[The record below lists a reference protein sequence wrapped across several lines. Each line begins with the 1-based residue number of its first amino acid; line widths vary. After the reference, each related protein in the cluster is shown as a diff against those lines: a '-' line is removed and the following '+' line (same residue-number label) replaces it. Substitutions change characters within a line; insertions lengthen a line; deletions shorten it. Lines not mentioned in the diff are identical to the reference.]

1 MPIDSSG
8 EMVTRVSARNIL
20 RCDAITFVLK
30 AGPEVLRMDS
40 KSAFVYGQV
49 RRALQSGRYAPGQRI
64 DPARLAAEFNTS
76 PTPVRFA
83 LYRMVGEG
91 MVADYARDG
100 LHVPLLNEVALRNL
114 YDWMERLLL
123 MACDIG
129 EVPTFQKVEKPES
142 VTAEGDLV
150 KLTWQ
155 LFDAIARAT
164 AHEPL
169 HHAVKRA
176 NDRLAPIRRAKQ
188 ELLEHTGE
196 ELSQLNRHW
205 QRRDMPAVKSAL
217 RDYHE
222 RRKQL
227 VPCIVALLS
236 ERSDRLH

>member
-1 MPIDSSG
+1 M
-8 EMVTRVSARNIL
+8 
-20 RCDAITFVLK
+20 DAVH
-30 AGPEVLRMDS
+30 S

-64 DPARLAAEFNTS
+64 DPATIAAEFNIS

-83 LYRMVGEG
+83 LYRLVGEG
-91 MVADYARDG
+91 MVADHARDG
-100 LHVPLLNEVALRNL
+100 LHVPLLTEVAMRDL

-129 EVPTFQKVEKPES
+129 VAPTFRKTGKLEIAS
-142 VTAEGDLV
+142 ANDDLV

-155 LFDAIARAT
+155 LFDAIACAT
-164 AHEPL
+164 AHWSL
-169 HHAVKRA
+169 HHAVKQA

-188 ELLEHTGE
+188 GLLKHSFEELLE
-196 ELSQLNRHW
+196 LNRHW
-205 QRRDMPAVKSAL
+205 QTRDIPALKSAL

-227 VPCIVALLS
+227 VPSIVASL
-236 ERSDRLH
+236 SDRIDYLN

>member
-1 MPIDSSG
+1 M
-8 EMVTRVSARNIL
+8 
-20 RCDAITFVLK
+20 DAVH
-30 AGPEVLRMDS
+30 S

-64 DPARLAAEFNTS
+64 DPAGLAAEFKTS
-76 PTPVRFA
+76 PTPVRLA
-83 LYRMVGEG
+83 LYRLVGEG
-91 MVADYARDG
+91 LVADHARSG
-100 LHVPLLNEVALRNL
+100 LHVPLFTEVAMRDL

-129 EVPTFQKVEKPES
+129 VAPTFRKNGKLELAS
-142 VTAEGDLV
+142 ADDDLV

-155 LFDAIARAT
+155 LFDALARAT
-164 AHEPL
+164 AHWSL
-169 HHAVKRA
+169 HHAVKQA

-188 ELLEHTGE
+188 GLLEHAYE

-205 QRRDMPAVKSAL
+205 QARDIPALKSAL

-227 VPCIVALLS
+227 VPSIVASL
-236 ERSDRLH
+236 SDRIDYLH

>member
-1 MPIDSSG
+1 
-8 EMVTRVSARNIL
+8 
-20 RCDAITFVLK
+20 
-30 AGPEVLRMDS
+30 MDS

-49 RRALQSGRYAPGQRI
+49 RRALQAGRYAPGQRI
-64 DPARLAAEFNTS
+64 DPATLASEYKTS
-76 PTPVRFA
+76 HTPVRFA
-83 LYRMVGEG
+83 LYRLVGEG
-91 MVADYARDG
+91 MVTDHARNG

-129 EVPTFQKVEKPES
+129 EAPTFQKTGKLELA
-142 VTAEGDLV
+142 TADGDLV

-188 ELLEHTGE
+188 ELFEHTGE
-196 ELSQLNRHW
+196 ELSQLNLHW
-205 QRRDMPAVKSAL
+205 QARDMPALKSAL

-227 VPCIVALLS
+227 VPSIVALLS
-236 ERSDRLH
+236 DRCGYFS

>member
-1 MPIDSSG
+1 
-8 EMVTRVSARNIL
+8 
-20 RCDAITFVLK
+20 
-30 AGPEVLRMDS
+30 MDS

-49 RRALQSGRYAPGQRI
+49 RRALQAGRYAPGQRI
-64 DPARLAAEFNTS
+64 DPATLASEFKTS

-83 LYRMVGEG
+83 LYRLVGEG
-91 MVADYARDG
+91 MVTDHARNG

-129 EVPTFQKVEKPES
+129 EAPTFQKTGKLELA
-142 VTAEGDLV
+142 TADGDLV

-164 AHEPL
+164 AHDPL

-188 ELLEHTGE
+188 ELFEHTGE
-196 ELSQLNRHW
+196 ELSQLNLHW
-205 QRRDMPAVKSAL
+205 QARDMPALKSAL

-227 VPCIVALLS
+227 VPSIVALLS
-236 ERSDRLH
+236 DRCGYFR